1 MAKNPNQSTTTAA
14 SSASSTPSNS
24 DSSNDQNDKAKRL
37 EEAAEERYRKAQTKY
52 FETSSE
58 VKLKGLDTRQNYQ
71 FIARFR
77 DPDGAIDQNFS
88 VAADGEVFSGVRR
101 LFDEVSDQRSNAEVL
116 TFKPPTDPGQMLRDL
131 IDEARESA
139 RFDIYYDNDSI
150 KNTDYNMQY
159 TFRDQQLRNC
169 IDKLREL
176 CPSNWHWF
184 VEADG
189 RMHLRGPQHTMTHFL
204 RIGREVL
211 EYSND
216 KTVKNV
222 KNVVV
227 VKGRQDEDNSEA
239 DGQGSIRV
247 TVRDEDSIAEYGE
260 RYLFFRDSNIK
271 DFETARI
278 VAQGRLEENNKVEEH
293 GQVTVLDEKEVL
305 YLDAPIQGYNVEAF
319 QPGDYV
325 KILNAETDRSGVRMY
340 WDRAFFNQ
348 VSWESGSLDIES
360 AGVPI
365 KKVSYKGTT
374 VELELSE
381 RRPSATGDFEK
392 LVRWQRMQE
401 QSTRD

>member
-1 MAKNPNQSTTTAA
+1 MAVQGTGTQP
-14 SSASSTPSNS
+14 SSAPTTPANSEGSNEQ
-24 DSSNDQNDKAKRL
+24 DDKSKRL

-52 FETSSE
+52 FQTSAE
-58 VKLKGLDTRQNYQ
+58 LKLKGLDLRQNYQ
-71 FIARFR
+71 FIARLR
-77 DPDGAIDQNFS
+77 D
-88 VAADGEVFSGVRR
+88 ADGTFDQDINITNNNEVFSGVRS
-101 LFDEVSDQRSNAEVL
+101 LFDQVSDQKADSELR
-116 TFKPPTDPGQMLRDL
+116 TFSPPTDPGQMLRDL
-131 IDEARESA
+131 IDEARDNP

-169 IDKLREL
+169 IDKIREL

-189 RMHLRGPQHTMTHFL
+189 RMNLRGPQHTMTHVL

-211 EYSND
+211 EYNND

-222 KNVVV
+222 KNIVI

-247 TVRDEDSIAEYGE
+247 EVRDEESIAEYGA
-260 RYLFFRDSNIK
+260 RYLFLRDSNIK
-271 DFETARI
+271 DFESARI
-278 VAQGRLEENNKVEEH
+278 MAQGRLEENNKVEEL
-293 GQVTVLDEKEVL
+293 GSVTVLDEKEVVFV
-305 YLDAPIQGYNVEAF
+305 DSPMQGYNVEAF
-319 QPGDYV
+319 QPGDFV
-325 KILNAETDRSGVRMY
+325 KILNAETDKVGVRMY

-348 VSWESGSLDIES
+348 ASWESGSLDIES
-360 AGVPI
+360 AGTPI
-365 KKVSYKGTT
+365 KKVSYKGDT

-381 RRPSATGDFEK
+381 RRPSATSDFEK

>member
-1 MAKNPNQSTTTAA
+1 MAAVNGETTESVAGSTN
-14 SSASSTPSNS
+14 SNS
-24 DSSNDQNDKAKRL
+24 QNSTEQDDSAKRR
-37 EEAAEERYRKAQTKY
+37 EEAAEERYRKQQTKY
-52 FETSSE
+52 FETKDE
-58 VKLKGLDTRQNYQ
+58 IKLKGLDSRQNYQ

-77 DPDGAIDQNFS
+77 DPDGTFDQSFS
-88 VAADGEVFSGVRR
+88 TTANNEVYSGVRR
-101 LFDEVSDQRSNAEVL
+101 LFDEVGDLRSGSEVRSY
-116 TFKPPTDPGQMLRDL
+116 KPPTDPGQMLRDI
-131 IDEARESA
+131 IDEARESS

-150 KNTDYNMQY
+150 KNTDYNTQY

-189 RMHLRGPQHTMTHFL
+189 RINLRGPQHTMTHVL

-222 KNVVV
+222 KNVVI

-247 TVRDEDSIAEYGE
+247 EIRDEESIAEYGA

-293 GQVTVLDEKEVL
+293 GQVKVLDEKEVL
-305 YLDAPIQGYNVEAF
+305 YVDAPIQGYNVESF
-319 QPGDYV
+319 QPGDFV
-325 KILNAETDRSGVRMY
+325 KILNSETDRSGVRMY

-348 VSWESGSLDIES
+348 ASWESGSLDVETV
-360 AGVPI
+360 GVPI

>member
-1 MAKNPNQSTTTAA
+1 MAARNDTPE
-14 SSASSTPSNS
+14 SSAGSTNSNS
-24 DSSNDQNDKAKRL
+24 QNSTEQDDNAKRR
-37 EEAAEERYRKAQTKY
+37 EEAAEERYRKQQTKY
-52 FETSSE
+52 FETKDE
-58 VKLKGLDTRQNYQ
+58 IKLKGLDSRQNYQ

-77 DPDGAIDQNFS
+77 DPDGTFDQSFS
-88 VAADGEVFSGVRR
+88 TTANNEVYSGVRR
-101 LFDEVSDQRSNAEVL
+101 LFDEVGDLRSGVEVR
-116 TFKPPTDPGQMLRDL
+116 TYKPPTDPGQMLREL
-131 IDEARESA
+131 IDEARDSS

-150 KNTDYNMQY
+150 KNTDYNTQY

-189 RMHLRGPQHTMTHFL
+189 RMNLRGPQHAMTHVL

-222 KNVVV
+222 KNVVI

-247 TVRDEDSIAEYGE
+247 EVRDEESIAEYGA

-271 DFETARI
+271 DYETARI

-293 GQVTVLDEKEVL
+293 GQVKVLDEKEVL
-305 YLDAPIQGYNVEAF
+305 FVDSPVQGYNVEAF
-319 QPGDYV
+319 QPGDFV
-325 KILNAETDRSGVRMY
+325 KILNSETDRSGVRMY

-348 VSWESGSLDIES
+348 SSWEAGSLDVET

-365 KKVSYKGTT
+365 KKVSYKGST